1 MAEMK
6 YEERWARVHT
16 IAGAS
21 IVRRSNSSSSSSSS
35 SIELAAEGKRS
46 ANANHA
52 IMLISIAGAR
62 ARARHCNFGG
72 SAPLSLRASALGS
85 ICGIICGDR
94 VDCASADFLDRF
106 QRGGNDG
113 GYRKE

>member
-21 IVRRSNSSSSSSSS
+21 IVRRSNSSSSSSSSS

-62 ARARHCNFGG
+62 ARARDTVI
-72 SAPLSLRASALGS
+72 SAGLRLSRSVP
-85 ICGIICGDR
+85 R
-94 VDCASADFLDRF
+94 P
-106 QRGGNDG
+106 
-113 GYRKE
+113 